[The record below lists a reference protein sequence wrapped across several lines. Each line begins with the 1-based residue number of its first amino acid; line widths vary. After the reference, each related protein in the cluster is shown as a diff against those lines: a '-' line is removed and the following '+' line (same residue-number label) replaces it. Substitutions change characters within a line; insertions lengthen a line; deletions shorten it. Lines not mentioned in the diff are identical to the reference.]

1 MCHYPTYFSMISTC
15 IVAIQIMYGI
25 SDSLLTPVTNHNQ
38 NREGTS
44 HEMFF
49 QGVNAIHL
57 TEAADVESNTVYLQY
72 DENMPQVCVQ
82 PYTRFETQALDN
94 SVMEIQEPATDPELI
109 NYVYE
114 IVRPDDLNLKP
125 VYTKRGRPKKKKL
138 DSEPLVSDKQKP
150 LLPVVKTRSGRS
162 VKFPKHI
169 GKDFEKVEV
178 DVGGDE
184 TKEVKTTE
192 FAKYAEDKAQDKGT
206 KEEISLQVHQRK
218 RTISAQYRC
227 PKCNK
232 AYLGKKKMIQHIQKY
247 PEHGPMPPSTELN
260 FDVWNYLVDVTQ
272 KCPPALR
279 GIKFC
284 EELTNLL
291 HNVLLL
297 TSALFKKVELNK
309 NHVEVDKVLGN
320 AIGLPPGLYK
330 FNDTELYKDVTVLKL
345 ITNTDFFKPVDTMVE
360 EKIPEEND
368 KKIAYMEPKVEKI
381 DAEQFINKEDGTKE
395 REDCH
400 KVEQKSPEMTD
411 EAKQERI
418 DVAFTSCTGFCID
431 KPDPPP
437 KEYPGLPP
445 IASKKLSES
454 QVNTLLPQ
462 PTLDLNITTDC
473 DLTKIKSTNIEL
485 LSDNS
490 LLNLPNLRNAVDDLI
505 LPGVDGG
512 GNILEN
518 SASSDEMMNVDQFV
532 NERFKKI
539 TEPEMEISGLDLP
552 SLDLF
557 QFHSS

>member
-1 MCHYPTYFSMISTC
+1 MR
-15 IVAIQIMYGI
+15 
-25 SDSLLTPVTNHNQ
+25 N
-38 NREGTS
+38 
-44 HEMFF
+44 FF

-57 TEAADVESNTVYLQY
+57 TEATDVDNSTILIPY
-72 DENMPQVCVQ
+72 DETIPQVCVD
-82 PYTRFETQALDN
+82 PYAEFETQVLN
-94 SVMEIQEPATDPELI
+94 SDVMEVQGAGTELV

-114 IVRPDDLNLKP
+114 IVHPDDLDLKP
-125 VYTKRGRPKKKKL
+125 IYQLKRGRPKKKKL
-138 DSEPLVSDKQKP
+138 DPEPIPPKPQKP
-150 LLPVVKTRSGRS
+150 LLPVLKTRSGRS

-169 GKDFEKVEV
+169 GTDFKKVEV
-178 DVGGDE
+178 EVDGDE
-184 TKEVKTTE
+184 TEEIKTSE
-192 FAKYAEDKAQDKGT
+192 FVRYAEDKET
-206 KEEISLQVHQRK
+206 TENISLELPQRK

-247 PEHGPMPPSTELN
+247 PEHGPMPTSTELN
-260 FDVWNYLVDVTQ
+260 FDVWNYLVEVTQ

-330 FNDTELYKDVTVLKL
+330 FNDSELYKDVTVLKL
-345 ITNTDFFKPVDTMVE
+345 ITNTDFFKPVDTSVK
-360 EKIPEEND
+360 EKLSEA
-368 KKIAYMEPKVEKI
+368 KKDEDVGPKIQKI
-381 DAEQFINKEDGTKE
+381 DADQFLNKDDVKE
-395 REDCH
+395 REYCD
-400 KVEQKSPEMTD
+400 KVEQKQPEMAYEMREERTD
-411 EAKQERI
+411 
-418 DVAFTSCTGFCID
+418 VTFNSCNGFCID

-437 KEYPGLPP
+437 TEYPHLPSIVP
-445 IASKKLSES
+445 KKPPEPPLT
-454 QVNTLLPQ
+454 TLLPQ
-462 PTLDLNITTDC
+462 PTLDLNITPPC
-473 DLTKIKSTNIEL
+473 ELTKMKPPNIEL

-490 LLNLPNLRNAVDDLI
+490 LLNLPNLRNAVEDLI
-505 LPGVDGG
+505 LPGVDTG
-512 GNILEN
+512 GNILDN
-518 SASSDEMMNVDQFV
+518 STSSDEVMNVDQFV

-539 TEPEMEISGLDLP
+539 TEPEMEIGALDLP